1 MNTQLLDDTQ
11 PLDDH
16 ARKVIISLN
25 PKAGSGPSAQLA
37 EQLKQLLDDR
47 GFDAEIETDLSTI
60 ISKAKLAVAEQRLRC
75 VVGVGGDGTQTLM
88 LNELPP
94 EANLC
99 VFPQGTENV
108 LAKYFKLPQT
118 PREVADLVSV
128 GRVARIDA
136 GRITEA
142 DGKSRLFC
150 LMVGCGVDA
159 AIVHQLASNRTG
171 HITKLSYLPP
181 IWKVIKKYKY
191 PKLLITSEE
200 WEDDVLDARALFIMN
215 INRYALGISMT
226 PDIQP
231 QDGKL
236 GVCAFKKP
244 GLFHMLR
251 YFLLLLINRH
261 HKRKDCV
268 IRYVSSLSV
277 RSEEMPDAP
286 TQIDGDPCGTLPVT
300 IETVPQRLRLIVP
313 ASRSE

>member
-1 MNTQLLDDTQ
+1 MNTQNLDDTQ
-11 PLDDH
+11 PLYED

-25 PKAGSGPSAQLA
+25 PKAGSGPSGKLA
-37 EQLKQLLDDR
+37 EQLRQILHER
-47 GFDAEIETDLSTI
+47 GFDAEIETDLPTI
-60 ISKAKLAVAEQRLRC
+60 ISKAKSAVDEQSLRC

-108 LAKYFKLPQT
+108 LAKYFELPQT
-118 PREVADLVSV
+118 PLEVADLVCD
-128 GRVARIDA
+128 GRVALIDA

-142 DGKSRLFC
+142 DGTSKLFC

-159 AIVHQLASNRTG
+159 AIVHQLAANRTG
-171 HITKLSYLPP
+171 HITKLSYLHP
-181 IWKVIKKYKY
+181 IWKVIKKYNY
-191 PKLLITSEE
+191 PKLLITSEQWGDE
-200 WEDDVLDARALFIMN
+200 VLDARVLFVMN

-226 PDIQP
+226 PDTQP
-231 QDGKL
+231 RDGKL
-236 GVCAFKKP
+236 GICAFKKR

-251 YFLLLLINRH
+251 YFLLLLTNRH

-268 IRYVSSLSV
+268 IRYVSSLTV

-313 ASRSE
+313 AS

>member
-1 MNTQLLDDTQ
+1 MNTTNLENTQ
-11 PLDDH
+11 PLNKQ
-16 ARKVIISLN
+16 AKKVIISLN
-25 PKAGSGPSAQLA
+25 PKAGSGPSGQLA
-37 EQLKQLLDDR
+37 AELRNILNSR
-47 GFDAEIETDLSTI
+47 GFEAEVETDLPSI
-60 ISKAKLAVAEQRLRC
+60 VSKAKLAVAENNLRC

-108 LAKYFKLPQT
+108 LAKYFQLPQT
-118 PREVADLVSV
+118 SEEVADLVTN
-128 GRVARIDA
+128 GRVAQIDA

-142 DGKSRLFC
+142 NGESKLFC

-159 AIVHQLASNRTG
+159 AIVHQLAADRTG

-181 IWKVIKKYKY
+181 IWKVIKKYNY
-191 PKLLITSEE
+191 PKLLVTSEE
-200 WEDDVLDARALFIMN
+200 WGNEVLEARVLFVMN

-226 PDIQP
+226 PDTKP

-236 GVCAFKKP
+236 GICAFKKR
-244 GLFHMLR
+244 GIFQMLR
-251 YFLLLLINRH
+251 YFLLLLTNQH

-268 IRYVSSLSV
+268 IRYASSLKV
-277 RSEEMPDAP
+277 RSKEMPDTP
-286 TQIDGDPCGTLPVT
+286 TQIDGDRCGTLPIT

-313 ASRSE
+313 AS